1 VGVQSNAKHVI
12 LQVKDTGIG
21 IAPDQQKRIFD
32 RFYQVNGSSKRRYGG
47 VGLGLALVKE
57 IAEAHGGAVTVESQ
71 ENEGSTFT
79 VTLPVLEDS
88 DRAPNG
94 VVP

>member
-1 VGVQSNAKHVI
+1 
-12 LQVKDTGIG
+12 
-21 IAPDQQKRIFD
+21 
-32 RFYQVNGSSKRRYGG
+32 